1 MQEVFDRTQELT
13 NRISPI
19 VEKLFKDRNFYT
31 ERLKKTERIEDLVSL
46 FGKLTPEEFRSIP
59 DPELTRRIA
68 KLLTLE
74 AVSGTLNDLT
84 PEQMKIFDES
94 VERK

>member
-13 NRISPI
+13 HRISPI
-19 VEKLFKDRNFYT
+19 VEKLFKDRKFYV